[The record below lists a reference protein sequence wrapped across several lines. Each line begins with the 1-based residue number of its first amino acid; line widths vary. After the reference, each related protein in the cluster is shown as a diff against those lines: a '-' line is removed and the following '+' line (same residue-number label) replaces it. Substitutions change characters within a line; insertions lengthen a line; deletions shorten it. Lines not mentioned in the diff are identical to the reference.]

1 MPSQNGTM
9 VFVEEVFEVV
19 FGTTVSYIQR
29 MASLNPQPADLRIL
43 AFAEL
48 IKPELTGLS
57 VLTAMLAF
65 MFAEHGPFRLWDT
78 LLLGGAT
85 LLVGGG
91 AAALNQFMERG
102 HDLLMKR
109 TERRPIPS
117 GRVRP
122 GEGLALGVAASA
134 AGVWSLWILFGVLP
148 AVLAVLTLGLYLG
161 FYTPL
166 KRRSAWNT
174 LVGAFP
180 GALPTLIGWSA
191 SEGRISAG
199 GWMIFGI
206 LFLWQFPHF
215 FSLAW
220 MYRKDYARAG
230 YKMLPVLDDEQGT
243 LTNRVNLLSITALLL
258 VTSLMTVL
266 HFAGVLFLVGSF
278 LLGLGFLGV
287 AWSVRRAQRDGD
299 TRLRTQR
306 PSQLFFASL
315 IYLPLVLVLGLLDKV

>member
-1 MPSQNGTM
+1 MQP
-9 VFVEEVFEVV
+9 
-19 FGTTVSYIQR
+19 
-29 MASLNPQPADLRIL
+29 ANPQLPDHRIL

-48 IKPELTGLS
+48 VKPELTGLS
-57 VLTAMLAF
+57 VLTAILAF
-65 MFAEHGPFRLWDT
+65 LFAERGPFRLWDT

-91 AAALNQFMERG
+91 AAALNQFIERG

-109 TERRPIPS
+109 TEHRPIPS

-122 GEGLALGVAASA
+122 KEALAFGVTAST
-134 AGVWSLWILFGVLP
+134 AGVCVLWTLFGEIP
-148 AVLAVLTLGLYLG
+148 ALLSVLTLILYLG

-180 GALPTLIGWSA
+180 GALPTLIGWTA
-191 SEGRISAG
+191 SEGHVSPG
-199 GWMIFGI
+199 GWIIFGI

-230 YKMLPVLDDEQGT
+230 YRMLPVLDDEQGT
-243 LTNRVNLLSITALLL
+243 LTNRANLLSIIGLLL
-258 VTSLMTVL
+258 VTSSMTAVHL
-266 HFAGVLFLVGSF
+266 TGNLF
-278 LLGLGFLGV
+278 LLGSLFLGLAFLMV
-287 AWSVRRAQRDGD
+287 ALSVRKAQRFGD
-299 TRLRTQR
+299 PAIGAQKSRH
-306 PSQLFFASL
+306 LFFASL
-315 IYLPLVLVLGLLDKV
+315 TYLPSVLILGLLDRV